1 MTASESS
8 DNAREYSE
16 RFYDF
21 KKMYGGYPLVE
32 GSFVS
37 QDVWNIWQSKAFE
50 LMRADL
56 ESGWEVDPSAWGA
69 YCIKYEKKRINLL
82 SRSGGAWIIYIIF
95 SVVSYGIGFFIIPF
109 FMYRDFIEL
118 KGIDVR
124 LMRKRN

>member
-1 MTASESS
+1 MTASKTSGK
-8 DNAREYSE
+8 AREYSE

-21 KKMYGGYPLVE
+21 KKKYGYYPLVE

-37 QDVWNIWQSKAFE
+37 QEVWDIWQSKAFE

-82 SRSGGAWIIYIIF
+82 SRSVGAWIIYIIF
-95 SVVSYGIGFFIIPF
+95 SVVTYGIGLLVIPL
-109 FMYRDFIEL
+109 FMFRDFIEL
-118 KGIDVR
+118 KGVEVR
-124 LMRKRN
+124 LTRKSG